1 MKRSTIDP
9 MPDHFGKYI
18 MLVDDID
25 LKEALDK
32 SLEQLDHI
40 NLKPLEEIGD
50 KVYAPE
56 KWTIAGIFQHMID
69 SERVFAYR
77 ALRFA
82 RNDATPLQGFDQDLY
97 AANIKASSCSLS
109 NLWNEFK
116 LVRQSNIML
125 FDGFDDAVLQ
135 RRGIASGIDLSVLAL
150 GFTLIGHQIH
160 HLQIIDEKYLP
171 LLYQ

>member
-1 MKRSTIDP
+1 MKRSAIDP

-40 NLKPLEEIGD
+40 NLKPLEELGD
-50 KVYAPE
+50 KVYAPG
-56 KWTIAGIFQHMID
+56 KWTVADIFQHMID

-82 RNDATPLQGFDQDLY
+82 RNDATPLQGFDQNLY
-97 AANIKASSCSLS
+97 AKNIQPAHRSLS
-109 NLWNEFK
+109 DFWNEFK

-125 FDGFDDAVLQ
+125 FDGFDDMVLQ
-135 RRGIASGIDLSVLAL
+135 RRGIASGTDISVLAL

-160 HLQIIDEKYLP
+160 HLRIIDEKYLP
-171 LLYQ
+171 LAT